1 MERWHSMTARQV
13 MEKLDS
19 GPEGLSDGEAARRLE
34 RDGPNQIS
42 PPRRPPLL
50 LRLLGQLQD
59 PMILV
64 LLAAAGLSLAASGGR
79 DWLDGAIILIIVAVN
94 GVLSVT
100 QEDHA
105 HQALEQLRDLSAPM
119 ALVIRSGK
127 EAFAR
132 RGIGGGRCDPAPGG
146 GPGPGGCPI
155 AGEYPSAGG

>member
-13 MEKLDS
+13 MEKLGS

-34 RDGPNQIS
+34 RDGPNQLD

-50 LRLLGQLQD
+50 LRLLGQFQD

-64 LLAAAGLSLAASGGR
+64 LLGAAGLSLAASGGR

-94 GVLSVT
+94 AVLSIT

-105 HQALEQLRDLSAPM
+105 HQALEQLRDMSAPM
-119 ALVIRSGK
+119 ALALRKGRS
-127 EAFAR
+127 AA
-132 RGIGGGRCDPAPGG
+132 
-146 GPGPGGCPI
+146 
-155 AGEYPSAGG
+155 YPLRPWRWGM